1 MKPEQNMSLV
11 SIVQIDAS
19 EPRSHTFNEIVLETI
34 DEVFTCFGNNCKQ
47 SIYRYLQNQCNISRT
62 EIPIRVQEFSNAIE
76 TLFGPGASLIEI
88 EIMKRLSSRVP
99 EFRHSPRKSNLS
111 FGNYLS
117 SLNSFL

>member
-1 MKPEQNMSLV
+1 MKTEQIM
-11 SIVQIDAS
+11 SIVPIAQITAS
-19 EPRSHTFNEIVLETI
+19 EPHSHTFNKIVLETI

-47 SIYRYLQNQCNISRT
+47 AIYRYLQNQCNIPRT
-62 EIPIRVQEFSNAIE
+62 EIPTRAQEFSNALE
-76 TLFGPGASLIEI
+76 TLFGPGAGLIEI

-99 EFRHSPRKSNLS
+99 EFKHSPIKSNLS